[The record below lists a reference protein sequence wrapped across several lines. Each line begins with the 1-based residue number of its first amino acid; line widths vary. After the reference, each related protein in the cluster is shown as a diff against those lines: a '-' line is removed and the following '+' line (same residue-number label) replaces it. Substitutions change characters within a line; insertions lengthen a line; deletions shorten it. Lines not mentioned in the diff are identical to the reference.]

1 MPFFELFV
9 VGLARFMDF
18 EKRHHRGDSV
28 QENSVAIIRLFKQT
42 TVITHEKYVQL
53 DRSAI
58 DSPSLD
64 LIERYL
70 LEGLNGFIS
79 YFFDDEKASV
89 FPQFFI
95 NQSPTKLNDEV
106 ELFTSIVT
114 KGRFFEEEMIS
125 SLRSSVRILIELIIG
140 NVDVFSDDEGCVL
153 SDSETEFLNR
163 YARQFLRQN
172 GCKRI
177 TDNLCVHAGFDD
189 SVGIQISDRL
199 APSDTITT
207 DDQEV
212 SGTAFL
218 DGYILS
224 KNIVYLVNAKGNKGA
239 SKAFICDHPEILQ
252 KIRQNPFLNRVA
264 YTGYQRGAGGRKS
277 SLHVTWIEVV
287 QDEEP
292 SGEFKLSLS

>member
-1 MPFFELFV
+1 
-9 VGLARFMDF
+9 
-18 EKRHHRGDSV
+18 
-28 QENSVAIIRLFKQT
+28 
-42 TVITHEKYVQL
+42 
-53 DRSAI
+53 
-58 DSPSLD
+58 
-64 LIERYL
+64 
-70 LEGLNGFIS
+70 
-79 YFFDDEKASV
+79 
-89 FPQFFI
+89 
-95 NQSPTKLNDEV
+95 
-106 ELFTSIVT
+106 
-114 KGRFFEEEMIS
+114 
-125 SLRSSVRILIELIIG
+125 
-140 NVDVFSDDEGCVL
+140 
-153 SDSETEFLNR
+153 
-163 YARQFLRQN
+163 
-172 GCKRI
+172 
-177 TDNLCVHAGFDD
+177 
-189 SVGIQISDRL
+189 L

-224 KNIVYLVNAKGNKGA
+224 KNIVYLVNEKGNKGA